1 MTYLGGIPSGSKVDG
16 DPLWTGSFSTDPGKN
31 TFPGNVFPG
40 GSGSNFSIYS
50 PDGPTI
56 TRNIFA
62 RYNYSLTGGVD
73 QTPFG
78 FAGRTVEVVRRSP
91 GSSWSLPS
99 AGGSGPLAI
108 SGCTL
113 WLDADDVSSITLNGT
128 DVEEWR
134 NKSTDYAGV
143 FDYGQTTE
151 VRQPAYVLS
160 GLNSKSVV
168 RFDRVW
174 DWMSASGNASKRSP
188 AGTDQTF
195 TAFLVAKS
203 TVEFVWSY
211 PGSTEGILQWGLASN
226 LSTGTDSSWIF
237 LNNGGAAS
245 KNMTVRDGDYIIS
258 TDVTGKMLTTAR
270 IFTLTQT
277 STNTTYHVTGTL
289 NATEAATLSNA
300 YPVTSTN
307 TYSFLGSQAAAST
320 GFYGDIAEIIV
331 YNRDL
336 STSERGT
343 IESYLSTKWGVAI
356 S

>member
-1 MTYLGGIPSGSKVDG
+1 MTYSGGIPSGSKVDG

-40 GSGSNFSIYS
+40 GSGSDFSIYS

-62 RYNYSLTGGVD
+62 RYNYTLTSID

-78 FAGRTVEVVRRSP
+78 FAGKTINSVRTRGTEAAGG
-91 GSSWSLPS
+91 GSS
-99 AGGSGPLAI
+99 GDPLAI

-113 WLDADDVSSITLNGT
+113 WLDADDASSITLSGS

-143 FDYGQTTE
+143 FDYRQTSAA
-151 VRQPAYVLS
+151 VRPDYVTAA
-160 GLNSKSVV
+160 LNSKSIV
-168 RFDRVW
+168 RFNGIW
-174 DWMSASGNASKRSP
+174 DYMSSSGDVSKRSP
-188 AGTDQTF
+188 AGTDQTM
-195 TAFLVAKS
+195 TAFFVAREHASS
-203 TVEFVWSY
+203 TGQEA
-211 PGSTEGILQWGLASN
+211 ILQWGLKSDNGFSGVGDSTWFHNGDGLWSGKYMFFSNEDMSKIIYTDAS
-226 LSTGTDSSWIF
+226 
-237 LNNGGAAS
+237 
-245 KNMTVRDGDYIIS
+245 
-258 TDVTGKMLTTAR
+258 GKMETTAQ
-270 IFTLTQT
+270 IFAITQT
-277 STNTTYHVTGTL
+277 TSNITFHVTGTL
-289 NATEAATLSNA
+289 NAT
-300 YPVTSTN
+300 TSTPHDKVYPAN
-307 TYSFLGSQAAAST
+307 NANIYSLLGRDYASDW
-320 GFYGDIAEIIV
+320 FHGDIAEVIV

>member
-1 MTYLGGIPSGSKVDG
+1 MTYSGGIPSGSKVDG

-40 GSGSNFSIYS
+40 GSGSDFSLYS

-56 TRNIFA
+56 TRNIFT
-62 RYNYSLTGGVD
+62 RYNYTLTSID

-78 FAGRTVEVVRRSP
+78 FAGGTINSVRTRGTEAA
-91 GSSWSLPS
+91 GGG
-99 AGGSGPLAI
+99 GGSGDPLDI

-113 WLDADDVSSITLNGT
+113 WLDADDASSITLNGT

-134 NKSTDYAGV
+134 NKSTDYAGI
-143 FDYGQTTE
+143 FDYRQDASTI
-151 VRQPAYVLS
+151 RQPAYVLS
-160 GLNSKSVV
+160 ALNSKSVV
-168 RFDRVW
+168 RFDRIW
-174 DWMSASGNASKRSP
+174 DYMSASGNASKRSP

-195 TAFLVAKS
+195 TAFLVARENAAA
-203 TVEFVWSY
+203 TGGY
-211 PGSTEGILQWGLASN
+211 GILQWGLNSSMANTS
-226 LSTGTDSSWIF
+226 DSSWIF
-237 LNNGGAAS
+237 LNNYGASSRYMA
-245 KNMTVRDGDYIIS
+245 VRDLNNYIIS
-258 TDVTGKMLTTAR
+258 TDITGKMLATAR

-289 NATEAATLSNA
+289 NATAAATIGAA
-300 YPVTSTN
+300 YPATSTN
-307 TYSFLGSQAAAST
+307 TFSFLGTQYAAST
-320 GFYGDIAEIIV
+320 HFYGDIAEIIV